1 MDDNTQHLRLQMFNV
16 FGLSPANSKRKLARA
31 YELLAWQ
38 YAPNCATGDTT
49 LFQILN
55 LAYAS
60 CEQFL
65 DSGPDRNQLML
76 RPTVKMTET
85 MICPVCGRATKH
97 ISETVSIYLRFYY
110 CEDCRAMQWPSN
122 NSPEPIMTLQNICR
136 RLGLPE
142 PPVLKRVLKC
152 LELRMAEH
160 ELDSAQRNAQ
170 IRQMVLAERYR

>member
-1 MDDNTQHLRLQMFNV
+1 MNSTQHLRLQMFNV

-31 YELLAWQ
+31 YELLASQ
-38 YAPNCATGDTT
+38 YAPAYATGDPV

-76 RPTVKMTET
+76 RPAVKMTET

-97 ISETVSIYLRFYY
+97 ILETVSIYHRFYY
-110 CEDCRAMQWPSN
+110 CEDCRTMQWPN
-122 NSPEPIMTLQNICR
+122 NDSPEPKYLQEA
-136 RLGLPE
+136 GY
-142 PPVLKRVLKC
+142 
-152 LELRMAEH
+152 
-160 ELDSAQRNAQ
+160 S
-170 IRQMVLAERYR
+170 